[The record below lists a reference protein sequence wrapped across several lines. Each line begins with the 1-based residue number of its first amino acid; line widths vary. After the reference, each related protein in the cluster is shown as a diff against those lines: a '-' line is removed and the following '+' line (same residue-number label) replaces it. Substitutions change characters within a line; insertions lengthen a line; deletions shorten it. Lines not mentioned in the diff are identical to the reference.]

1 MKHKAF
7 QSAIYKQYNIICWY
21 ITNSF
26 LLLERHHVTIMVS
39 KTYRMSHRAEYQL
52 FSWHTDGD
60 EHFGGMSVL
69 LDAIKCG
76 ILSMKHFLLRIR
88 NETPDLRI
96 PRLDALSLEY
106 RDSLWRACSLFGS
119 VANGFESYT
128 VNSCCNTGHF
138 FFFFSCVWVRF
149 VINRRNCGYLFKGKE
164 SSRISLKR
172 ISSIQ
177 LFNKLN
183 NLTRQ
188 VELVVRFWT

>member
-1 MKHKAF
+1 
-7 QSAIYKQYNIICWY
+7 
-21 ITNSF
+21 
-26 LLLERHHVTIMVS
+26 
-39 KTYRMSHRAEYQL
+39 
-52 FSWHTDGD
+52 
-60 EHFGGMSVL
+60 MSVL

-76 ILSMKHFLLRIR
+76 ILSMKHFLIRIR
-88 NETPDLRI
+88 NQTPDLRI

-128 VNSCCNTGHF
+128 VNSCCNIGHF

-188 VELVVRFWT
+188 VELVVRF

>member
-1 MKHKAF
+1 MSLRFDQWRKSRWNTKLSNL
-7 QSAIYKQYNIICWY
+7 QS
-21 ITNSF
+21 TNNTTLFVDTSQTHSYC
-26 LLLERHHVTIMVS
+26 LERHHVTIMVS
-39 KTYRMSHRAEYQL
+39 KTYRMSRRAEYQL

-88 NETPDLRI
+88 NQTPDLRI

-138 FFFFSCVWVRF
+138 FFFFLVSGF
-149 VINRRNCGYLFKGKE
+149 A
-164 SSRISLKR
+164 SS
-172 ISSIQ
+172 
-177 LFNKLN
+177 
-183 NLTRQ
+183 
-188 VELVVRFWT
+188 

>member
-1 MKHKAF
+1 
-7 QSAIYKQYNIICWY
+7 
-21 ITNSF
+21 
-26 LLLERHHVTIMVS
+26 
-39 KTYRMSHRAEYQL
+39 
-52 FSWHTDGD
+52 
-60 EHFGGMSVL
+60 MSVL

-76 ILSMKHFLLRIR
+76 ILSMKHFLIRIR
-88 NETPDLRI
+88 NQTPDLRI

-138 FFFFSCVWVRF
+138 FSFFFSCVWVRF

-188 VELVVRFWT
+188 VELVVRF